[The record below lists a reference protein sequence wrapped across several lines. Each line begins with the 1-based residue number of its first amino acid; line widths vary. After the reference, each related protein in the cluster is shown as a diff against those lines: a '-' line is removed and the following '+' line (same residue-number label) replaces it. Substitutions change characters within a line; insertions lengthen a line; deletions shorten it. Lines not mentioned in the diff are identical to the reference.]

1 METSIIEI
9 ESRINTLRQSI
20 PSGGNLEEAKILIC
34 KAQNIIQKHIEK
46 THIPSAWLHTRTE
59 KVTQYNNFAEP
70 SESESESE

>member
-20 PSGGNLEEAKILIC
+20 PSGENLEEAKILIC

-46 THIPSAWLHTRTE
+46 THTPSAWLHTRTE
-59 KVTQYNNFAEP
+59 KVTQPVYNLAGS
-70 SESESESE
+70 SESESE